1 MLSSRQQQI
10 LQQLIETASYLPI
23 ETFTDKYQIS
33 SRTVRHD
40 LLVIEEW
47 LRQFDISWERSKKKG
62 PLNFETASEKAF
74 ARTDC
79 QEA

>member
-1 MLSSRQQQI
+1 MPGTSGGLYMLSSRQQQI

-47 LRQFDISWERSKKKG
+47 LRQFDISWERSKKEG
-62 PLNFETASEKAF
+62 SA
-74 ARTDC
+74 
-79 QEA
+79 

>member
-1 MLSSRQQQI
+1 M

-47 LRQFDISWERSKKKG
+47 LRQFDISWERSKKEG
-62 PLNFETASEKAF
+62 SA
-74 ARTDC
+74 
-79 QEA
+79 